1 LKAEQPVYQK
11 FWFSRSNNV
20 HNDQGKR
27 RVTQVARF
35 YFIKFFYV
43 ASVRANLYILFAILP
58 DNNNFL
64 MEENQIVWITGA
76 SEGIGL
82 ACAQALAQSGKR
94 VVMSAR
100 NRPKLIKMAMEI
112 RLNNGDA
119 KAVQCD
125 VRSEEDVE
133 WAIKSIIKA
142 FGEGP
147 DILINNAGIS
157 PYNDIEEMTPGIF
170 DDVIATNLTGN
181 FLCAKAV
188 LPEMIR
194 KGKGTIIQMLSIAS
208 TKAFA
213 GGTAYGA
220 SKFGALGFT
229 NALREEV
236 RHKGIRVVSVMPGAT
251 ETPSWDDITEE
262 DRNRMMQPEDIAQAI
277 VDILNQPQ
285 RTMVEEIVLRPIG
298 GDL

>member
-1 LKAEQPVYQK
+1 
-11 FWFSRSNNV
+11 
-20 HNDQGKR
+20 
-27 RVTQVARF
+27 
-35 YFIKFFYV
+35 
-43 ASVRANLYILFAILP
+43 
-58 DNNNFL
+58 
-64 MEENQIVWITGA
+64 MEEKKEIVWITGA
-76 SEGIGL
+76 SSGIGL
-82 ACAQALAQSGKR
+82 ACAKALAHSGR
-94 VVMSAR
+94 RIVMSSR
-100 NRPKLIKMAMEI
+100 NRPHLIRMVTGI
-112 RLNNGDA
+112 RADGGDA

-125 VRSEEDVE
+125 VSNEEDVD

-142 FGEGP
+142 FKEGP

-157 PYNDIEEMTPGIF
+157 PYYDIEEMTPKIF
-170 DDVIATNLTGN
+170 DEVIAINLTGN

-194 KGKGTIIQMLSIAS
+194 KGKGTIVQMLSIAS

-236 RHKGIRVVSVMPGAT
+236 RDKGIKVVSVMPGAT
-251 ETPSWDDITEE
+251 ETPSWGDETEE
-262 DRNRMMQPEDIAQAI
+262 YHDRMMQPEDIAQAI
-277 VDILNQPQ
+277 LDILNQPQ
-285 RTMVEEIVLRPIG
+285 RTLVEEIVLRPIG

>member
-1 LKAEQPVYQK
+1 
-11 FWFSRSNNV
+11 
-20 HNDQGKR
+20 
-27 RVTQVARF
+27 
-35 YFIKFFYV
+35 
-43 ASVRANLYILFAILP
+43 
-58 DNNNFL
+58 
-64 MEENQIVWITGA
+64 MEEEQQIVWITGA
-76 SEGIGL
+76 SSGIGL
-82 ACAQALAQSGKR
+82 ACAKALAEAGMH
-94 VVMSAR
+94 VVMSSR
-100 NRPKLIKMAMEI
+100 NRTELLRVAGEI
-112 RLNNGDA
+112 RLSGGDA

-125 VRSEEDVE
+125 VSNEEDVE

-147 DILINNAGIS
+147 DILINNAGTS
-157 PYNDIEEMTPGIF
+157 PYHDIEDMHTEIF
-170 DDVIATNLTGN
+170 DRVIATNLTGN

-194 KGKGTIIQMLSIAS
+194 KGKGTIVQMLSIAS

-236 RHKGIRVVSVMPGAT
+236 RSKGIKVISVMPGAV
-251 ETPSWDDITEE
+251 ETPAWDIEE
-262 DRNRMMQPEDIAQAI
+262 RNEYRERMMQPEDIAQAI
-277 VDILNQPQ
+277 ADILKQPQ
-285 RTMVEEIVLRPIG
+285 RTLVEEIVLRPIG

>member
-1 LKAEQPVYQK
+1 
-11 FWFSRSNNV
+11 
-20 HNDQGKR
+20 
-27 RVTQVARF
+27 
-35 YFIKFFYV
+35 
-43 ASVRANLYILFAILP
+43 
-58 DNNNFL
+58 
-64 MEENQIVWITGA
+64 MEEEKQIVWITG
-76 SEGIGL
+76 SSSGIGL
-82 ACAQALAQSGKR
+82 ACAQALAASGMR

-100 NRPKLIKMAMEI
+100 NRPELVSAVTGI
-112 RLNNGDA
+112 RTAGGDA
-119 KAVQCD
+119 QALQCD
-125 VRSEEDVE
+125 VASEEDVE
-133 WAIKSIIKA
+133 WAIKSIVKA

-157 PYNDIEEMTPGIF
+157 PYHDIEEMTPEIF
-170 DDVIATNLTGN
+170 DSVIATNLTGN
-181 FLCAKAV
+181 FLCVKAV

-236 RHKGIRVVSVMPGAT
+236 RNKGIKVISVMPGAV
-251 ETPSWDDITEE
+251 ETPAWGDEAEE
-262 DRNRMMQPEDIAQAI
+262 YHDKMIQPEDIAQAL

>member
-1 LKAEQPVYQK
+1 
-11 FWFSRSNNV
+11 
-20 HNDQGKR
+20 
-27 RVTQVARF
+27 
-35 YFIKFFYV
+35 
-43 ASVRANLYILFAILP
+43 
-58 DNNNFL
+58 

-76 SEGIGL
+76 SKGIGL
-82 ACAQALAQSGKR
+82 ACAKALAATGR
-94 VVMSAR
+94 RIVMSSR
-100 NRPKLIKMAMEI
+100 NRKELIDRTVEI
-112 RLNNGDA
+112 RATGADA
-119 KAVQCD
+119 RAVQCD
-125 VRSEEDVE
+125 VRNEEDVD

-157 PYNDIEEMTPGIF
+157 PDYSIEDMTPDIF
-170 DDVIATNLTGN
+170 DSVIATNLTGN

-194 KGKGTIIQMLSIAS
+194 KGRGTIIQMLSIAS

-213 GGTAYGA
+213 GGAAYGA

-236 RHKGIRVVSVMPGAT
+236 RDKGIKVVSVMPGAV
-251 ETPSWDDITEE
+251 ETPSWGDEAEE
-262 DRNRMMQPEDIAQAI
+262 YHDRMMQPEDIALAI
-277 VDILNQPQ
+277 AGILEQPQ
-285 RTMVEEIVLRPIG
+285 RAMVEEIVLRPIG